1 MAKKKIKKGRFS
13 GKVRKSIERKAAK
26 RGNYGY
32 LQLPKGIP
40 VFKEEEGKMQFDIL
54 PYVVSD
60 KNHPDK
66 ESGAEKGEQW
76 FCRPFKIHRNIGAD
90 NEKVVCLTSIGKKCP
105 ICEYRA
111 KLLKAGKPKE
121 ETDALR
127 PSARMLYNVQPKDH
141 KKLEDK
147 PHIWD
152 VSEFAFTA
160 LLETEVS
167 EKEKYEDFADLE
179 IGYTLEVRFIEDA
192 VGKNKFVKA
201 NRIDFEER
209 ETQYD
214 EEKALATVADLDK
227 VLSIL
232 SYEELE
238 KKFLEMDDS
247 DEADE
252 DDEIEDD
259 EPKSKKSRKKK
270 QPEPEEDDEEDE
282 EEEEDDEEEEEEE
295 DDDDDE
301 EDEDDDEDEEEE
313 DDDDDDEDD
322 EDDDEDDED
331 DEDEDDDEDDDEP
344 EPSKKKKSSKKA
356 PAKKPLKKRK

>member
-152 VSEFAFTA
+152 VSEFAFTN

-214 EEKALATVADLDK
+214 EEKALETVADLDK

-238 KKFLEMDDS
+238 KKFLEMDAS

-252 DDEIEDD
+252 DDEIEEDD
-259 EPKSKKSRKKK
+259 EPKSKKKRKKK
-270 QPEPEEDDEEDE
+270 QPEP
-282 EEEEDDEEEEEEE
+282 EEEEE

-301 EDEDDDEDEEEE
+301 EDDDDDEEDDDEEDEE
-313 DDDDDDEDD
+313 DDDQDDED
-322 EDDDEDDED
+322 
-331 DEDEDDDEDDDEP
+331 DDDEDDDEEEDDEDDDDEDDDEEEEEEKP
-344 EPSKKKKSSKKA
+344 APKSKKKKVVS
-356 PAKKPLKKRK
+356 KKRKK